1 MSIIAELVKNVIET
15 PFEAFDQLTLN
26 LQYTITS
33 TFLKLYGV
41 KRMVWGIM
49 DSMLSV
55 LSTC

>member
-33 TFLKLYGV
+33 TLLKLYGV